1 MNNGI
6 IVKGIGGFYYVDT
19 GDRIFE
25 CRARGKFRKE
35 KVIPLVGDRVKITIQ
50 ESSGQGVIEEI
61 EQRETELI
69 RPPVAN
75 INNAVI
81 VFAIQ
86 KPEPSISLLNRFLIL
101 AETQEIDITI
111 CFNKIDLLQD
121 QELSDLMGIYEK
133 IGYSVIGTSTKQ
145 GIGLKD
151 LSQKLMDKIT
161 VFAGPSGVG
170 KSSLLNAIQPN
181 LRLQTGEVSSKI
193 ERGKHTTR
201 HVELLQ
207 LDFGGWVLDTPGFS
221 SLSLD
226 FIGEDELQYFF
237 KEFNEFVGMC
247 KFNACRHLSEP
258 DCAIKK
264 AVEENQIC
272 QSRYESYMQLLE
284 EILQTR
290 RY

>member
-1 MNNGI
+1 MNSGI

-19 GDRIFE
+19 GEKVIE

-35 KVIPLVGDRVKITIQ
+35 NVIPMVGDCVKITVQ
-50 ESSGQGVIEEI
+50 GSPEQGVIEEI
-61 EQRETELI
+61 EERKTELL

-75 INNAVI
+75 VNHAVI
-81 VFAIQ
+81 VFAVHS
-86 KPEPSISLLNRFLIL
+86 PEPNISLLNRFLVL

-111 CFNKIDLLQD
+111 CFNKIDLIQD
-121 QELSDLMGIYEK
+121 QELSDLIGLYED
-133 IGYSVIGTSTKQ
+133 IGYSVIGTSMKQ
-145 GIGLKD
+145 GIGVKE
-151 LSQKLMDKIT
+151 LSQKLKDRIT

-181 LRLQTGEVSSKI
+181 LRLQTGELSAKI

-221 SLSLD
+221 SLSLG
-226 FIGEDELQYFF
+226 FIDEDQLHYFF
-237 KEFNEFVGMC
+237 KEFNRYIGMC
-247 KFNACRHLSEP
+247 KFNGCRHLSEP
-258 DCAIKK
+258 SCAIKT
-264 AVEENQIC
+264 AVDEKEIC
-272 QSRYESYMQLLE
+272 KSRYESYMELFD

-290 RY
+290 RF

>member
-1 MNNGI
+1 MNSGI

-19 GDRIFE
+19 GDKIFE

-35 KVIPLVGDRVKITIQ
+35 KVTPLVGDRVNITIQ
-50 ESSGQGVIEEI
+50 GAKGQGVIEEI
-61 EQRETELI
+61 EERETELI

-75 INNAVI
+75 VNHAVI
-81 VFAIQ
+81 VFAAQ
-86 KPEPSISLLNRFLIL
+86 KPEPNISLLNRFLIL

-111 CFNKIDLLQD
+111 CINKVDLIQN
-121 QELSDLMGIYEK
+121 QELSTLVDVYEN
-133 IGYSVIGTSTKQ
+133 IGYQVIGTSTKQ
-145 GIGLKD
+145 SIGLRD
-151 LSQKLMDKIT
+151 LSEKLRDKIT

-193 ERGKHTTR
+193 DRGKHTTR

-226 FIGEDELQYFF
+226 FINEDELQFFF
-237 KEFNEFVGMC
+237 KEFNRFVGAC
-247 KFNACRHLSEP
+247 RFNGCRHLSEP
-258 DCAIKK
+258 DCAIKT
-264 AVEENQIC
+264 ALEEKQIY
-272 QSRYESYMQLLE
+272 QSRYESYTQLLD